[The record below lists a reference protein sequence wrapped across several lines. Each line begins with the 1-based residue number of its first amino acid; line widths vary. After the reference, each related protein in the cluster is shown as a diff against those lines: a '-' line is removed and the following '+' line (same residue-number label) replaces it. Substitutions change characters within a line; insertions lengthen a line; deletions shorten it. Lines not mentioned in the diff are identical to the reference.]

1 MKKIKSSKKKLQ
13 NKVMKNMKWYL
24 YQIKIKIKLNKQNNK
39 LINN

>member
-24 YQIKIKIKLNKQNNK
+24 FQIKIKIKLNKQNNK